1 MMRCFL
7 FGMTLLAAVVPAAC
21 GGAAPAF
28 SCQGISN
35 LPAIPVM
42 QLVYPAP
49 GATNVPDQPGS
60 IVVAFSSQMGAWEML
75 LQSTGAPVDIGPLG
89 PPPSPMPSPA
99 ATPFFANPVYYGVAA
114 PHLDAATAYTVD
126 LKETTLP
133 CIPVSSLGSFT
144 TR

>member
-1 MMRCFL
+1 MLRYIL

-21 GGAAPAF
+21 GGAPAS
-28 SCQGISN
+28 SCYGPSS

-60 IVVAFSSQMGAWEML
+60 IVVAFSAQMGAWDML
-75 LQSTGAPVDIGPLG
+75 LQSTGTPVDIGTLG
-89 PPPSPMPSPA
+89 PPPSPLPSPA
-99 ATPFFANPVYYGVAA
+99 ATPPFANPVYYGVAA
-114 PHLDAATAYTVD
+114 PQLNAATAYTVD